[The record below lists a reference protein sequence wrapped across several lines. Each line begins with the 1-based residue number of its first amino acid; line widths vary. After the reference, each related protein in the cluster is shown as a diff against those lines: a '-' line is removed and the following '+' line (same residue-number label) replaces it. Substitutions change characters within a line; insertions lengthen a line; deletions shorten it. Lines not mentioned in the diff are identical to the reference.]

1 MAHVSDSHP
10 LVSMCERARHCNQ
23 DSCANWRIGN
33 YYRTTQANFEAT
45 RPLLDRVDG
54 GRLKVSYLFVRAMKD
69 ILVTDEWVA
78 FMVQH
83 VDQPVVKEVDA
94 VHWALWERAK
104 EVNEV
109 LREWL
114 ESQNLL
120 SSGN

>member
-1 MAHVSDSHP
+1 
-10 LVSMCERARHCNQ
+10 
-23 DSCANWRIGN
+23 
-33 YYRTTQANFEAT
+33 
-45 RPLLDRVDG
+45 
-54 GRLKVSYLFVRAMKD
+54 MKD
-69 ILVTDEWVA
+69 ILVTDGWVA

-94 VHWALWERAK
+94 GHWALWERPK

-120 SSGN
+120 LSGK